1 MYEPKQL
8 IIVENIA
15 KINEWIDSITLLH
28 LNLSVNDKQKHTNLK
43 LCHNKWVFVKN
54 IYCTV

>member
-28 LNLSVNDKQKHTNLK
+28 LNLSVNDN
-43 LCHNKWVFVKN
+43 KN
-54 IYCTV
+54 IQI